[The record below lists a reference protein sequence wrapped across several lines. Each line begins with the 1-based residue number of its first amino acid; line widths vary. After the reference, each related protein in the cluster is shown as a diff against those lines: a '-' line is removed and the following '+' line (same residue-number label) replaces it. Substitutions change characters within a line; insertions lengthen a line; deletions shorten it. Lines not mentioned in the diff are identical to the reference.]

1 MECEICGREAELTLL
16 SVKGMILLCRE
27 CLINFMVQYYDWND
41 KDINEYLDSHN
52 LNYANF

>member
-41 KDINEYLDSHN
+41 KDINEYLGSYKI
-52 LNYANF
+52 NYANF